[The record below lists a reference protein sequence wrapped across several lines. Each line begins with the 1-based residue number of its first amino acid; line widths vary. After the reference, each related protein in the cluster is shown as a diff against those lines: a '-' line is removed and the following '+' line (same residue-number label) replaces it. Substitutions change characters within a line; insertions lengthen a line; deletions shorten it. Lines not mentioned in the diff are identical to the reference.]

1 MFLPGVST
9 APFRGDVKQSVPGYW
24 LVLVLAFSLLVPVIL
39 FATLLVVSLVE
50 EQTNKHECVFLN
62 VMQTP
67 LSVSSQSSSAGGSC
81 KELTEPPTIA
91 TELNAKHPLSV
102 SSGTAQQESNS
113 EDEIEVPRT
122 RDPCGEFDDPVNT
135 ENYLAE
141 RVPLEFSMSDHQ
153 WPERGDHTLLECI
166 ADDEL
171 EGQLH
176 NSVEKVVSQ
185 QNLSADRKKTDC
197 TEQCLPRSAQER
209 GIGAAS
215 GKNFTSCNNLEE
227 HFSGLRMVGNSPEL

>member
-1 MFLPGVST
+1 M
-9 APFRGDVKQSVPGYW
+9 Y
-24 LVLVLAFSLLVPVIL
+24 IL
-39 FATLLVVSLVE
+39 
-50 EQTNKHECVFLN
+50 NI
-62 VMQTP
+62 MQTP
-67 LSVSSQSSSAGGSC
+67 LSASAQSSSAGGSS
-81 KELTEPPTIA
+81 KELTVPTEPTIA
-91 TELNAKHPLSV
+91 TEPNTKHLLSV

-176 NSVEKVVSQ
+176 NSVGKVVSQ
-185 QNLSADRKKTDC
+185 QNMSADHEKTDC

-209 GIGAAS
+209 GIGATS

-227 HFSGLRMVGNSPEL
+227 HFSGLRMVSNSPEL